1 MRKAAPRSRK
11 ESGSSGEQGFW
22 PSYTD
27 MMSAVAL
34 ILFFLMLLAY
44 IQNIITNNDLSHKE
58 EELRDTITK
67 LASVT
72 QQVKDKESELQEA
85 SDNLETARKD
95 LDDQQ
100 IQLDS
105 QHASIIEQA
114 NMILQQQTDI
124 ESQKA
129 TIEQQKQWIAQQ
141 QQYLDDTQ
149 AVHHNAAL

>member
-67 LASVT
+67 LASVS

-100 IQLDS
+100 IQLR
-105 QHASIIEQA
+105 HTA
-114 NMILQQQTDI
+114 
-124 ESQKA
+124 SQK
-129 TIEQQKQWIAQQ
+129 EFHCP
-141 QQYLDDTQ
+141 
-149 AVHHNAAL
+149 VHRLVLPDSPLARILCHLSKPPGSYFPKTRKDSRRHTFIV